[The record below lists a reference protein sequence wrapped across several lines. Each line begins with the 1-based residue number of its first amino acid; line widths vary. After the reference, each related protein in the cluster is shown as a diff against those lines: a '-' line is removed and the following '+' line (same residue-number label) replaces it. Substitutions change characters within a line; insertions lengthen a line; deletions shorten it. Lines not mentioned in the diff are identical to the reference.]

1 MVAEAT
7 LISESYESAEW
18 FYPTVFLVFLEQ
30 EGRIV
35 DVGFYNLVAQRL
47 TDQDMVDTLPTA
59 FVAVGTLSAMRALGL
74 MGNVMESVFL

>member
-35 DVGFYNLVAQRL
+35 DVGLHDEITQHS
-47 TDQDMVDTLPTA
+47 TDQDVVDTLPTA
-59 FVAVGTLSAMRALGL
+59 FVAVGSFCTMRAFSIASYVVQSIIL
-74 MGNVMESVFL
+74 

>member
-7 LISESYESAEW
+7 LISESYESTEW

-35 DVGFYNLVAQRL
+35 DVGFYNLVALRL
-47 TDQDMVDTLPTA
+47 TDQDVVDALPTA
-59 FVAVGTLSAMRALGL
+59 FVAVGTLCTMRAFSIASY
-74 MGNVMESVFL
+74 VV